1 MDGIFS
7 IVYHSYD
14 YVLVLL
20 EDYWDVNFSC
30 IGGGQAQGGSQ
41 GIVKS
46 LHTCFLNFLDGKKIF

>member
-20 EDYWDVNFSC
+20 EDYLDVNFTC
-30 IGGGQAQGGSQ
+30 IGGGQAQGRSQ

-46 LHTCFLNFLDGKKIF
+46 LNTCFF